1 VNSSAVKLTRTV
13 RIQQHQVGR
22 PAPPKIR
29 GLVFGLARRTCRGCL
44 SLPGLP
50 DVPRVADEG
59 PPNLEA
65 GRAAR
70 CVRAAAPRRDKGEEG
85 RGQERKAAAK
95 AESKRAKVEKKVR
108 ERRCKAGV

>member
-1 VNSSAVKLTRTV
+1 MAKAESKRAKAEKKV
-13 RIQQHQVGR
+13 RER
-22 PAPPKIR
+22 
-29 GLVFGLARRTCRGCL
+29 
-44 SLPGLP
+44 LP